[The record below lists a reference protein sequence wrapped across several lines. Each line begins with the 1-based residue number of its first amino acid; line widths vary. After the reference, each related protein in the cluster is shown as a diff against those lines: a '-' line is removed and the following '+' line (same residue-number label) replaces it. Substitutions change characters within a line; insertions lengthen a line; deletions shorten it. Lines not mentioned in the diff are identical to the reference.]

1 VKESSWICVPE
12 GGWYAERV
20 GAFLFSHAMK
30 LCVLFDVFDDA
41 YA

>member
-12 GGWYAERV
+12 GGWYAER
-20 GAFLFSHAMK
+20 ARAMK
-30 LCVLFDVFDDA
+30 LCVLFNVFDDA